1 MIGNKKN
8 YIILNRRDRR
18 RRVQRAY
25 SSIRVRDFFIYILLF
40 FKTLFR
46 SNFSRVRVLALD
58 RDRQRCSGGGFY
70 MENIK
75 KN

>member
-8 YIILNRRDRR
+8 YIILNRRLRR

-25 SSIRVRDFFIYILLF
+25 SSIRVRDFFIYYILLF

-46 SNFSRVRVLALD
+46 SNFSRARVLASA
-58 RDRQRCSGGGFY
+58 RSRS
-70 MENIK
+70 
-75 KN
+75 